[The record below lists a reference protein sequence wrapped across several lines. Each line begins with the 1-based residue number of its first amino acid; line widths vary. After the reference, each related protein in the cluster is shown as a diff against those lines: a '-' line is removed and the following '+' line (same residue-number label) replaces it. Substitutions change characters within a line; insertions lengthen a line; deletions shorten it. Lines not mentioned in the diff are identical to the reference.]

1 MTADAEGDA
10 LRTLQVLRQQGIKLH
25 TRMGEIGTEALD
37 RSLTTPTPACPDL
50 SSWLTGI
57 YEKHKP
63 LTLRAM
69 GQEQSHGIGLVKTG
83 QIPEITVLAEGP
95 FRIRMV
101 SDQDRRRDHRRGP
114 TQFSHEPLAAIC
126 EQLRIKNRGEISH
139 GRDRTPEKRQD
150 GSQSARA

>member
-1 MTADAEGDA
+1 
-10 LRTLQVLRQQGIKLH
+10 
-25 TRMGEIGTEALD
+25 MGELGTEALH
-37 RSLTTPTPACPDL
+37 RTLTTPTPACPDL

-57 YEKHKP
+57 HEKHKP

-69 GQEQSHGIGLVKTG
+69 GQEQSHGIGLVKAG

-95 FRIRMV
+95 LRIRMV
-101 SDQDRRRDHRRGP
+101 RDQGRRWDHRRGP
-114 TQFSHEPLAAIC
+114 TQISHKPLAAIC

-139 GRDRTPEKRQD
+139 SRDRTPEKRQD